1 MRKRVAAVLQELED
15 RARVLSH
22 QDRVRRVVVDA
33 ELVADTVLLADA
45 MQRDPRA
52 RRVGDVVVPV
62 VAGRPSRHRAL
73 LDAIG
78 ESALL
83 DRFQDRN
90 EVILEVHEVL
100 VHAVLLIA
108 ADEAADGV
116 HAQEHRG
123 VENLHQEVALLLARG
138 PVVMQQVVE
147 VGEVRDAD
155 AARLHGA
162 ADPPRAG
169 GVEGLAQVERVGHRV
184 EHRFGRHVGLGRD
197 AAPPTTE
204 CGSRQV
210 HGRRRASPRWPGRDP
225 RRASRAASAPGARR

>member
-1 MRKRVAAVLQELED
+1 MDDALRVDHLTLHVEAADEEGVAAVLQELED

-22 QDRVRRVVVDA
+22 QDRVRRVVVNA
-33 ELVADTVLLADA
+33 ELIADAVLLADA
-45 MQRDPRA
+45 MQRDPGA

-62 VAGRPSRHRAL
+62 VAGRPPRHRAL

-83 DRFQDRN
+83 DRLQDRD

-123 VENLHQEVALLLARG
+123 VEDLHHEVALLLARR

-147 VGEVRDAD
+147 VGEVREAD
-155 AARLHGA
+155 AARLS
-162 ADPPRAG
+162 
-169 GVEGLAQVERVGHRV
+169 
-184 EHRFGRHVGLGRD
+184 
-197 AAPPTTE
+197 
-204 CGSRQV
+204 SR
-210 HGRRRASPRWPGRDP
+210 R
-225 RRASRAASAPGARR
+225 